1 MNPRM
6 LVSCDLNRKMAERMN
21 TDIFIA
27 EQNAYFARSYEQ
39 FALFGGPCVY
49 FHDECLRAGRD
60 AFLSVRHIEMLYATL
75 TAWGMHRMGDAETT
89 KTKLTEWRQ
98 FHGSIF
104 AQSSGLEQFRACS
117 FLNMSETDYSDAVLQ
132 LRPYYQALEL
142 SVSEATIVVN
152 SKAFYHLFP
161 EFVPPIDRQ
170 YTIRFFTQVPER
182 WRDAKGK
189 FRIISLPPGIGAQ
202 FDLFHKTCVDIKR
215 LADRV
220 DPALLENERR
230 LHGVMAPKALDNAIV
245 NYIRIVS
252 GR

>member
-1 MNPRM
+1 
-6 LVSCDLNRKMAERMN
+6 
-21 TDIFIA
+21 
-27 EQNAYFARSYEQ
+27 
-39 FALFGGPCVY
+39 
-49 FHDECLRAGRD
+49 
-60 AFLSVRHIEMLYATL
+60 
-75 TAWGMHRMGDAETT
+75 MGDAETT